1 LAFILA
7 QFSTSTE
14 YHFSSVLHL
23 LFPVTPYLSECCVS
37 LLLSQGADTALMD
50 SDGFTAAAHAVAF
63 NHLSVLK
70 ILPISTLFT
79 ANLNPKSQISPSK
92 ENADNIGEYVEQANS
107 SENDGNR
114 SDIVVTHLR
123 SACHIA
129 CQWGSAD
136 SLQLLLHYNCNIA
149 ESDALGTMGGDSGT
163 GAVGPYEELPEVMD
177 IQDVSGTPGIQ
188 GIPEATVRV
197 DSAGTKKKKMFDV
210 NATLSD
216 GTAPLHLAAR
226 YGHLSCIKL
235 LVAADADFR
244 ALDLYGNSPLLLAQK
259 WGRGDCEEYLSG
271 LCPLESQ

>member
-1 LAFILA
+1 
-7 QFSTSTE
+7 
-14 YHFSSVLHL
+14 
-23 LFPVTPYLSECCVS
+23 
-37 LLLSQGADTALMD
+37 MD

-70 ILPISTLFT
+70 LLPISTLFT
-79 ANLNPKSQISPSK
+79 KNLNPKSQISPSG
-92 ENADNIGEYVEQANS
+92 ENADNTGECVEQAYS

-114 SDIVVTHLR
+114 SDIGVTHLR

-136 SLQLLLHYNCNIA
+136 SLQLLLHYNCHTA
-149 ESDALGTMGGDSGT
+149 ESNAPGTMGGDSGT
-163 GAVGPYEELPEVMD
+163 VAVGPYEELPEMMD

-235 LVAADADFR
+235 LVAAEADFR
-244 ALDLYGNSPLLLAQK
+244 ALDLHGNSPLLLAQK

-271 LCPLESQ
+271 LCSLESQ